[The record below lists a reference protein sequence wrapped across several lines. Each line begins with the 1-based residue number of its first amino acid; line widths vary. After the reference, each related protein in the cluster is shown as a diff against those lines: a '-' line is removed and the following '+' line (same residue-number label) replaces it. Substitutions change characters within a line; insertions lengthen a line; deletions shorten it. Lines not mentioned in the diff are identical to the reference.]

1 MALTMVLVRTAS
13 LGTRAR
19 RLRSPS
25 GATQLAA

>member
-19 RLRSPS
+19 RLRSAS
-25 GATQLAA
+25 VSTLAA